1 MSVLIFLQLLSQI
14 MKLSYFPQVKVV
26 HTSKRFFGQIY
37 IPFLNWLL
45 MIGTVLVAAIYN
57 NVRFMLSLPRMPNAK
72 LSRPH
77 PSEMLTGIDL
87 ETSVL
92 DSY

>member
-1 MSVLIFLQLLSQI
+1 

-26 HTSKRFFGQIY
+26 HTSKKFFGQLY

-57 NVRFMLSLPRMPNAK
+57 NVRITLSFPYISNANIR
-72 LSRPH
+72 RPH
-77 PSEMLTGIDL
+77 PLGMLTGMNFNISMVDP
-87 ETSVL
+87 
-92 DSY
+92 Y

>member
-1 MSVLIFLQLLSQI
+1 

-26 HTSKRFFGQIY
+26 HTSKQFFGQLY

-57 NVRFMLSLPRMPNAK
+57 NVRITLSLPYISNANI
-72 LSRPH
+72 L
-77 PSEMLTGIDL
+77 
-87 ETSVL
+87 
-92 DSY
+92 